1 METASQAYPL
11 TKFEFEGN
19 VLTVKYRETTK
30 FDDYPGVECDV
41 YDFVGD
47 NSMDLGIIRIDPG
60 CKTPRQ
66 KVLKGDRTVEGFVGG
81 NGMLIIENENGHC
94 RACPVYSQMELP
106 FSTEVE
112 IGDVMQWRADI
123 DSALTVYEICKPK
136 YKDGRYTNL
145 PEEVEASKH
154 VLPKP

>member
-1 METASQAYPL
+1 METISRTNHL
-11 TKFEFEGN
+11 TNFEFEGKGLS
-19 VLTVKYRETTK
+19 VRYKKTTK

-66 KVLKGDRTVEGFVGG
+66 KVLKGDKTVEGFIGG
-81 NGMLIIENENGHC
+81 NGMLVIEKENG
-94 RACPVYSQMELP
+94 RAKLFTVCDGLKVP
-106 FSTEVE
+106 FSTEVN
-112 IGDVMQWRADI
+112 IGDIMQWRADI

-136 YKDGRYTNL
+136 YENGRYKNL
-145 PEEVEASKH
+145 PEHVFEASK
-154 VLPKP
+154 